1 MNSYPNPLSDKEFR
15 EQFEGKTLDPIHFTH
30 LGHMRIAW
38 LYLIEYELDIALKHI
53 CRGIK
58 QYAESLGD
66 SSKFNLTLT
75 DAMVRIMARR
85 TEFRDNQNW
94 EIFLAENNDLI
105 DDFLSILLKHYSKGL
120 LFSDEARTSLIRP
133 DIKAI

>member
-1 MNSYPNPLSDKEFR
+1 MQSANGLS
-15 EQFEGKTLDPIHFTH
+15 
-30 LGHMRIAW
+30 
-38 LYLIEYELDIALKHI
+38 
-53 CRGIK
+53 
-58 QYAESLGD
+58 D

-85 TEFRDNQNW
+85 VDLMSDQNW
-94 EIFLAENNDLI
+94 GAFLAENTDLV